1 MKAKGWNNVVLVKD
15 KYYKVVPKLTGWQKI
30 KKTSGKLL
38 LPVKGGIMIGKRFFF
53 KPAWRIIREF
63 LGPLLFLGIGAVIVF
78 SCTGLFPPGEAL
90 CWSLGLVG
98 VVWLFIVA
106 TALLLVGI
114 FAGAGTLLRLPVILT
129 EAAAT
134 PFVR

>member
-1 MKAKGWNNVVLVKD
+1 
-15 KYYKVVPKLTGWQKI
+15 
-30 KKTSGKLL
+30 
-38 LPVKGGIMIGKRFFF
+38 MIGKRFFF